1 MMPKILSKFYMKQM
15 KRNSISLALYI
26 LVACTAATAQ
36 QKTVTLDY
44 YYNNEYKNNAE
55 GKSER
60 FHYTWEDKT
69 LNGYSIWGDIFHAM
83 GMQTQSL
90 TIAPTANNLK
100 GTDIYIITDPDN
112 NKESPSPHYM
122 DAGAA
127 QQIAAW
133 VKKGGV
139 LVLMTNDSANADLH
153 HTNLLAEKFG
163 IHFTDKVRNS
173 VLKDLSVGTV
183 MVPDHHPIF
192 TTARQLYMKGISTL
206 TLTHPAEM
214 VLEDKGDIL
223 MAKAKYGKG
232 TVIALGDPW
241 IYNEYIVNDR
251 LTPKFQNTLAARE
264 FTAWLIKQIPEK
276 K

>member
-1 MMPKILSKFYMKQM
+1 MKFT
-15 KRNSISLALYI
+15 SISPL
-26 LVACTAATAQ
+26 LVTFLACTASFAQ
-36 QKTVTLDY
+36 PKTVTLDY
-44 YYNNEYKNNAE
+44 FYNNEYKNNAA
-55 GKSER
+55 GTPER

-69 LNGYSIWGDIFHAM
+69 LNGYSIWGTIFQEK
-83 GMQTQSL
+83 GLQLKSL
-90 TIAPTANNLK
+90 TSAPTISNLK

-112 NKESPSPHYM
+112 NKESPSPNYM
-122 DAGAA
+122 DTKAA
-127 QQIAAW
+127 QQIAEW

-173 VLKDLSVGTV
+173 VIKDLTVGTV

-192 TTARQLYMKGISTL
+192 TSARQLYMKGISTI
-206 TLTHPAEM
+206 TVTQPAEM

-223 MAKAKYGKG
+223 MAQAKYGKG

-251 LTPKFQNTLAARE
+251 LTPKFQNGLAAKE
-264 FTAWLIKQIPEK
+264 FTDWLILQIPVK